1 MPGAVPGAVSV
12 RRALTAPWGP
22 GRRFEWPLRLE
33 ETDAASRGLAL
44 GAHTVAVR
52 SVRRGDEGAW
62 RRLRLAEDCRLAPWE
77 ATLPP
82 GAAEGLR
89 SFRSYVRQQGRAA
102 RRGESMAL
110 VVEADGALAGQVT
123 VAPISWGAL
132 CSASLGYWI
141 GSAWEGRGV
150 MSLAVAMVLDHLLGP
165 EVGLHRVEVSVRPEN
180 ARSLALCRRLGLR
193 EEGLRRSY
201 MHIDGQWADHVSFA
215 VVAEET
221 AQESGFVMRLGLKK
235 RM

>member
-1 MPGAVPGAVSV
+1 MPLPRVLP
-12 RRALTAPWGP
+12 APWGAG
-22 GRRFEWPLRLE
+22 GRFAWPLRLE
-33 ETDAASRGLAL
+33 ERRVAARGLAR
-44 GAHTVAVR
+44 GAQWVVVR
-52 SVRRGDEGAW
+52 SVRRSDADPW
-62 RRLRLAEDCRLAPWE
+62 RRLRLAEDTRLAPWE

-82 GAAEGLR
+82 GSPEGLR
-89 SFRSYVRQQGRAA
+89 SFGSYVRHQGRAA

-110 VVEADGALAGQVT
+110 VIEVDGALAGQVA

-132 CSASLGYWI
+132 CSASLGYWL
-141 GSAWEGRGV
+141 GSDWEGRGV

-165 EVGLHRVEVSVRPEN
+165 EVGLHRVEINVRPEN

-201 MHIDGQWADHVSFA
+201 MHVDGAWADHVSFA
-215 VVAEET
+215 VVAEEMAST
-221 AQESGFVMRLGLKK
+221 SGFVTRLGLMR